1 MKNLEFF
8 ENLKARSGFDSNLVD
23 TALSLSDK
31 IYSQELCNLFFESQT
46 PKIIKN
52 NSLFFE
58 DSFYPVE
65 FFDKAKTILSK
76 NGILFETGFLYIYIL
91 LLERSYEIF
100 KGLSLNGEVFF
111 DTAKSICAS
120 ARHFHK
126 ESGFFGLYD
135 YIWMANHVRG
145 ALMRLGS
152 FEYQICKYFA
162 DTPISSGLRKL
173 YPEDLCIKMH
183 VPFECDFS
191 KSARLDSYKKAGKIF
206 GKDMFLI
213 CDSWLLYPE
222 NAKSLPNFSNI
233 KSFGADFEI
242 VSVNENFCYEDLHRI
257 FGTKCDFSD
266 ISSLP
271 SDTLLQ
277 RIYIERIKKGLPTG
291 SAMGFRLL

>member
-1 MKNLEFF
+1 MKNFDFF
-8 ENLKARSGFDSNLVD
+8 EQLKASSGFDSKLVD
-23 TALSLSDK
+23 TALSLDDK
-31 IYSQELCNLFFESQT
+31 IYSKKLEKLFFEKEN
-46 PKIIKN
+46 PKVIKN

-58 DSFYPVE
+58 DSFYPTE
-65 FFDKAKTILSK
+65 FFEKAKDIFTK
-76 NGILFETGFLYIYIL
+76 NGILFETGFLYLYIL
-91 LLERSYEIF
+91 LLEKSYEIF
-100 KGLSLNGEVFF
+100 KSLSLNDEVFF
-111 DTAKSICAS
+111 DTAKSVFAS
-120 ARHFHK
+120 ACHFYK

-152 FEYQICKYFA
+152 FEYQICKYFG
-162 DTPISSGLRKL
+162 DSPISSGLRKL
-173 YPEDLCIKMH
+173 YPDDLCIKMH
-183 VPFECDFS
+183 IPFECDFS
-191 KSARLDSYKKAGKIF
+191 KSARLDSYKKAAKIF

-222 NAKSLPNFSNI
+222 NAKSLPSYSNI
-233 KSFGADFEI
+233 RSFGSDFEI
-242 VSVNENFCYEDLHRI
+242 LNINENFCYEDMHRI

-291 SAMGFRLL
+291 SATGFRLL